1 MGARADCKK
10 AGLYG
15 ITEISKIVGL
25 SRTTLHTY
33 YRNRKNTDLFLA
45 TLIGSAVL
53 KECKTN
59 DIDEIV
65 KKLNVFKSIIKATE
79 EGVKHD

>member
-33 YRNRKNTDLFLA
+33 YRNNTELFLA
-45 TLIGSAVL
+45 TLIGAVVL